1 MANNRFNLT
10 KAFVTQSA
18 KKQSRLR
25 ANSPLQVNRTF
36 CGLSGKVLNEQAS
49 VTF

>member
-1 MANNRFNLT
+1 MVCA
-10 KAFVTQSA
+10 AHFVPAQTTPIGA
-18 KKQSRLR
+18 M
-25 ANSPLQVNRTF
+25 QVTRTF